1 MCDESTDTDELT
13 TSFDIADFYKMKKPC
28 ANCPFLK
35 EGAIE
40 LRPGRVE
47 HILDGMMKDD
57 HKPFLCHKTLDG
69 FEREE
74 GGYQAAGTE
83 KMCAGASAVLWKRR
97 MPTVGMR
104 MALALRIAEPE
115 LWEQNFDKTID

>member
-1 MCDESTDTDELT
+1 MCDNTDDDLT
-13 TSFDIADFYKMKKPC
+13 TSFNMVDFYKMKKPC

-35 EGAIE
+35 KGAVQ

-47 HILDGMMKDD
+47 DILNGLMEDD

-69 FEREE
+69 SENEE
-74 GGYQAAGTE
+74 GGYDAAGTE

-104 MALALRIAEPE
+104 MALALGIATPE
-115 LWEQNFDKTID
+115 LWENNAQTTIE